1 MNMQFYAYQGILVF
15 EVFQHDFYH
24 DYTVLSVFEV
34 FPRNG
39 S

>member
-1 MNMQFYAYQGILVF
+1 MPIGVFLVF
-15 EVFQHDFYH
+15 EVIQHDFYH

-34 FPRNG
+34 FPKNG